1 MSHQVLFHDR
11 FMHNARFIRNMD
23 HSVNLLFR
31 VSVHNAVEV
40 CRYTSTLLII
50 AFRITGSDWQWKLA
64 SLVIIL
70 YGLRLFRYATVLP

>member
-1 MSHQVLFHDR
+1 
-11 FMHNARFIRNMD
+11 MHNARFICNMD

-31 VSVHNAVEV
+31 VSVHNTVEV

-50 AFRITGSDWQWKLA
+50 VFRITGSDWQWKLA